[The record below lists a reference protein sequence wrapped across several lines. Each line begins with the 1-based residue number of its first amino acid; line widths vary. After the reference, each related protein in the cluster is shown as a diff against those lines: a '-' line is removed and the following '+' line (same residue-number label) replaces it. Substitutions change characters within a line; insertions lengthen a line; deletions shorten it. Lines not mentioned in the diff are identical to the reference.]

1 MPRPKT
7 LLRQQ
12 SLQQPL
18 IHPPASGLG
27 AHTAISQ
34 SLGQLHPQPGGGGGG
49 AGPGGGGGA
58 TSTAQRGGTETRGS
72 TAGGGASR
80 YRSGGTGS
88 RVLRGNP
95 GSWDYMMNQIKNR
108 GLDVKSFL

>member
-1 MPRPKT
+1 M
-7 LLRQQ
+7 
-12 SLQQPL
+12 
-18 IHPPASGLG
+18 
-27 AHTAISQ
+27 
-34 SLGQLHPQPGGGGGG
+34 
-49 AGPGGGGGA
+49 
-58 TSTAQRGGTETRGS
+58 AQRGGTGTRAARGS

-95 GSWDYMMNQIKNR
+95 GSWDYMMSQIKNR